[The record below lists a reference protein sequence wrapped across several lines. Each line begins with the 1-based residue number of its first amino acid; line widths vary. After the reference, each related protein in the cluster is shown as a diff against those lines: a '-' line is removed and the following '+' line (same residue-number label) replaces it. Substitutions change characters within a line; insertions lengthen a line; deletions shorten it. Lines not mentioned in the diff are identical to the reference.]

1 MGSKESSGSGKNK
14 DAVLEKIKMRWEVR
28 ESGEFITTLGFLDSN
43 WEESKIAM
51 HILEKTMPVY

>member
-14 DAVLEKIKMRWEVR
+14 DAVLEKIKMRWGVR
-28 ESGEFITTLGFLDSN
+28 ESGEFMTLGFLDSN

-51 HILEKTMPVY
+51 YILEKTMPVY